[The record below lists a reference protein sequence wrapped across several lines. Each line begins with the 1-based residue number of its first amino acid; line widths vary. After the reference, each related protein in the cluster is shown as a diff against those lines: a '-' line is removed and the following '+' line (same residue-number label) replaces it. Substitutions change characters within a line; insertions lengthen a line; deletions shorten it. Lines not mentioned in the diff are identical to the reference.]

1 MEKVDISKLKRED
14 FAKELPQMVQQLDAY
29 RQGSQN
35 KKPVDITLGE
45 LTTGKWGI
53 TQDELFEKFLL
64 RRRHAPALRQRCS
77 GAGLCDGI

>member
-53 TQDELFEKFLL
+53 TQDE
-64 RRRHAPALRQRCS
+64 
-77 GAGLCDGI
+77 